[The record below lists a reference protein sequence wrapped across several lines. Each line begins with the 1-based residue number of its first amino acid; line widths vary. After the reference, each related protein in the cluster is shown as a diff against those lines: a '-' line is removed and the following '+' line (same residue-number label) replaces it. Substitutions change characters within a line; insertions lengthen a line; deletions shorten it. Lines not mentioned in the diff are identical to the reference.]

1 METWIQTN
9 WSWRTPLN
17 WSVMTLDITYYDNIF
32 AKTRTPLLTGTYFW
46 VSTVMKFHYNV
57 IRLYNLPLALC
68 LYNSFLSLSPP
79 SFLLQTAYY
88 LKVFPAV
95 YQWTSS
101 YHFVVRLYSQQTV
114 ICMWDDFSKSDLTE
128 VFNHFR
134 MLETTIDFM
143 KKTGWGVTGTG
154 G

>member
-1 METWIQTN
+1 
-9 WSWRTPLN
+9 
-17 WSVMTLDITYYDNIF
+17 
-32 AKTRTPLLTGTYFW
+32 
-46 VSTVMKFHYNV
+46 MKFH
-57 IRLYNLPLALC
+57 ITLCNLPLVLS
-68 LYNSFLSLSPP
+68 LYNSFLSLSPH

-114 ICMWDDFSKSDLTE
+114 ICMWEDFSRSNLTE

-134 MLETTIDFM
+134 MLETTVDFM
-143 KKTGWGVTGTG
+143 KQTG
-154 G
+154 